1 MKEIAPSAGLR
12 RWFRHD
18 PTKWE
23 EFQRRYR
30 AELDAN
36 PDIWK
41 PLLDSSR
48 RGTVTLLYSA
58 RDTEHN
64 SAIVLRSY
72 LEEQMTI

>member
-1 MKEIAPSAGLR
+1 LKEIAPSAGLR